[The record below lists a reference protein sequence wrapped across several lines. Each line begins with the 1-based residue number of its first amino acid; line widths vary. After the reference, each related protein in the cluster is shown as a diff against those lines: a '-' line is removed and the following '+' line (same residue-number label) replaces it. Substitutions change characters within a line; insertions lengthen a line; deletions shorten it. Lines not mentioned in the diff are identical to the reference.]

1 VLKMAG
7 LSKALGKWGE
17 DRAAVFLQEKGYHI
31 RERNFRWA
39 RGELDIVAE
48 KDGVLVFVE
57 VKTARSQ
64 RMGEPATWVTRRKQQ
79 QIGQVAQ
86 RYLQV
91 HAIRDMDCRFDV
103 IGVMKTGDGAE
114 ITHIEN
120 AFWLE

>member
-1 VLKMAG
+1 MPETA
-7 LSKALGKWGE
+7 KALGKWGE
-17 DRAAVFLQEKGYHI
+17 DRAAEFLQKQGFSI

-48 KDGVLVFVE
+48 KGGMLVFVE
-57 VKTARSQ
+57 VKTARSN
-64 RMGEPATWVTRRKQQ
+64 RMGEPATWVNRRKQQ

-103 IGVMKTGDGAE
+103 IGVMKKGELAE